1 MFAQSYFGTLGSKMP
16 EEIVRNPERGCEVL
30 RLTDTTPSE
39 LRLQEMRCL
48 FPGLPKRNPRLELAN
63 AFSVMASN
71 LLLPTQTL
79 RINMG
84 EHNVEQELDERKLHE
99 FTQALLADLR
109 ALAFMLEHGCIESG
123 VRRIGAEQE
132 MFIVDRN
139 LQPAPL
145 AMEILK
151 HTGDERL
158 TTEIAQFNL
167 EANLT
172 PQDLNGRCFHLMHEE
187 LREVLTKARSSATE
201 LGADVILTG
210 ILPTLSVSDLTLANL
225 TPLPRYQELNRS
237 VTQLRGGPF
246 SIHIKGLDEL
256 QLTHDNM
263 MMESCN
269 TSFQVHFQ
277 VNPAEFVASYNIAQA
292 ITAPVLAA
300 AVNSPFLF
308 GHRLWQETRLAL
320 FQHSADARSRTQ
332 LARSQPTRV
341 GFGEQWL
348 QHSVI
353 ELLHDQIA
361 RFRPI
366 MITRP
371 DEDPMQVLARG
382 EIPLLSAL
390 RMHNGTV
397 WPWNRACYGVSNGVA
412 HLRIENRAL
421 PSGPTTTDEIAN
433 AAFFI
438 GLMLSLPTEYGDIS
452 KRMKFDEAKA
462 NFFGA
467 ARHGLN
473 AQFDWID
480 GKRYSA
486 SSLIL
491 DHLLLLARQG
501 LASAGVDM
509 LDTDRYLGVIE
520 ERVRSGQTGAQ
531 WMLRSLAATKGP
543 GSPLTKA
550 IGYRSL
556 TATMLERQK
565 EGKPV
570 HTWPINEATENEDWR
585 QSYQTVGQFMATDL
599 FTMRPDD
606 LVDLA
611 ASVMDWR
618 HIRHVPVEDEEG
630 RLVGLVTHR
639 ALLRLLNRG
648 AQAENA
654 KPLTVREIMKTDPL
668 TVSSTTPTLEAME
681 LMRGNK
687 VGCLPVV
694 DDGQLVGIVTS
705 YDFLDA
711 SARLFKEQLTVTTA
725 PAIKTLKARHA

>member
-1 MFAQSYFGTLGSKMP
+1 
-16 EEIVRNPERGCEVL
+16 
-30 RLTDTTPSE
+30 
-39 LRLQEMRCL
+39 
-48 FPGLPKRNPRLELAN
+48 
-63 AFSVMASN
+63 
-71 LLLPTQTL
+71 
-79 RINMG
+79 MG
-84 EHNVEQELDERKLHE
+84 EHNVEQELDEQKLHE

-109 ALAFMLEHGCIESG
+109 ALAFMLEDGRIERG
-123 VRRIGAEQE
+123 VQRIGAEQE
-132 MFIVDRN
+132 MFLVDRH
-139 LQPAPL
+139 LRPAPL
-145 AMEILK
+145 AQEVLERAN
-151 HTGDERL
+151 DARL
-158 TTEIAQFNL
+158 TTEIARFNL

-172 PQDLNGRCFHLMHEE
+172 PLELTGRCFHSMHEE
-187 LREVLTKARSSATE
+187 LKDVLAKARVAATE
-201 LGADVILTG
+201 FGADVLLSG
-210 ILPTLSVSDLTLANL
+210 ILPTLRVSDLTLTNL
-225 TPLPRYQELNRS
+225 TPMPRYQELNRS
-237 VTQLRGGPF
+237 VTRLRGGPF
-246 SIHIKGLDEL
+246 SIHIKGVDEL
-256 QLTHDNM
+256 QVTHDNI

-277 VNPAEFVASYNIAQA
+277 VNPSEFVVTYNIAQA

-300 AVNSPFLF
+300 AVNSPVLF

-320 FQHSADARSRTQ
+320 FQHSADARSRIQ

-348 QHSVI
+348 KHSVI

-371 DEDPMQVLARG
+371 DEDPMQVLARR

-421 PSGPTTTDEIAN
+421 PAGPTTIDEIAN

-438 GLMLSLPTEYGDIS
+438 GLMLSLPGEYGDIS
-452 KRMKFDEAKA
+452 KRMTFDDAKA
-462 NFFGA
+462 NFFAA

-473 AQFDWID
+473 AQFNWID
-480 GKRYSA
+480 GKSYPA

-501 LASAGVDM
+501 LESAGVDT
-509 LDTDRYLGVIE
+509 LDIDRYLGIID
-520 ERVRSGQTGAQ
+520 ERVQSGRNGAQ
-531 WMLRSLAATKGP
+531 WMLKSLSAIEGP
-543 GSPLTKA
+543 GPKDM
-550 IGYRSL
+550 GYRML
-556 TATMLERQK
+556 TSTMLQRQK

-570 HTWPINEATENEDWR
+570 HKWPIIEATEDADWS

-599 FTMRPDD
+599 FTLRPND

-618 HIRHVPVEDEEG
+618 HIRHIPVEDEEG

-639 ALLRLLNRG
+639 ALLRLLSRG
-648 AQAENA
+648 TRTHNTN
-654 KPLTVREIMKTDPL
+654 PLTVREIMKPAPV
-668 TVSSTTPTLEAME
+668 TVSSTTPTLEALE
-681 LMRGNK
+681 LMRSNK

-711 SARLFKEQLTVTTA
+711 SARLFKEQLTASTA
-725 PAIKTLKARHA
+725 ERNGRVNAHHA